1 MKCKDEKIRKG
12 GENNGAIFSRIGNFG
27 GNIKRLGFLKD
38 DGIKI
43 RR

>member
-1 MKCKDEKIRKG
+1 MKIDAKG
-12 GENNGAIFSRIGNFG
+12 GDNNGSVFSWFGKFG
-27 GNIKRLGFLKD
+27 GNIKCFGFLKD

>member
-1 MKCKDEKIRKG
+1 MKIIIEG
-12 GENNGAIFSRIGNFG
+12 GENDGAIFSRIGNFG
-27 GNIKRLGFLKD
+27 GNIKRFGFLKD